1 MSQPSAMSATALRY
15 ALVLTLFLAVQTIAA
30 ESRPQAPQAPQ
41 AAFWQALQALCGQA
55 FEGRLVSY
63 DENLDAGWL
72 PERMVIHVRRC
83 ADSQIEIPLHVGD
96 NRSRT
101 WVLTLEPGL
110 MRLKHDHRHADGSE
124 EAVSWYG
131 GHTTDP
137 GRSWRQTFP
146 VDDFSKALFLT
157 NDLEGSISNF
167 WYMEIVPGRHF
178 AYGLTRSGRH
188 LRAEFDLSQG
198 VEPPP
203 APWGH
208 D

>member
-1 MSQPSAMSATALRY
+1 MPPSIAMAFSVIHRFVLTALILPV
-15 ALVLTLFLAVQTIAA
+15 ATLSSAADTPVQNPQTSFW
-30 ESRPQAPQAPQ
+30 ES
-41 AAFWQALQALCGQA
+41 LQGLCGQA
-55 FEGRLVSY
+55 FAGRLVAY
-63 DENLDAGWL
+63 DEDIDAGWL
-72 PERMVIHVRRC
+72 PERLVIHVRRC
-83 ADSQIEIPLHVGD
+83 SSAQIEIPLHVGE

-101 WVLTLEPGL
+101 WILTQESGL

-124 EAVSWYG
+124 EAVTWYG

-137 GRSWRQTFP
+137 GRAWRQTFP

-157 NDLEGSISNF
+157 HDLAGSITNF
-167 WYMEIVPGRHF
+167 WYMEVVPGSHF
-178 AYGLTRSGRH
+178 AYGLTRPGRH
-188 LRAEFDLSQG
+188 LRAECDLTES